1 MKRRIAAAILVT
13 LLPLGM
19 AACGSQSK
27 AEACKLLEK
36 PLNDAGLALVNS
48 AQNGD
53 AASLADTY
61 TTFATTYEEAS
72 KKITNKEIKES
83 VDQVA
88 AGWRA
93 AADNSGILKA
103 DPMSMD
109 VQKLEEYQKIME
121 DLSAKQTELFNKG
134 DPPDGCAGGEWGGGG
149 GRRGGPP
156 LQRYVSM
163 NEYLPVRQSSSSA
176 GHSWPSEYIEVV
188 RRAISSLASF

>member
-27 AEACKLLEK
+27 ADACKLLEK

-53 AASLADTY
+53 ATSIADTY

-72 KKITNKEIKES
+72 KKITNKEIKTS

-88 AGWRA
+88 QDWRKVGENA
-93 AADNSGILKA
+93 SAVAN
-103 DPMSMD
+103 M
-109 VQKLEEYQKIME
+109 
-121 DLSAKQTELFNKG
+121 DLSK
-134 DPPDGCAGGEWGGGG
+134 
-149 GRRGGPP
+149 
-156 LQRYVSM
+156 M
-163 NEYLPVRQSSSSA
+163 NEYMQAVEDMSA
-176 GHSWPSEYIEVV
+176 HQDALFETCGFSQ
-188 RRAISSLASF
+188 AGK

>member
-1 MKRRIAAAILVT
+1 MKRRIATAILVT

-27 AEACKLLEK
+27 ADACKLLEK
-36 PLNDAGLALVNS
+36 PLNDTSTALLTS
-48 AQNGD
+48 AQAGD
-53 AASLADTY
+53 TGNVADTY
-61 TTFATTYEEAS
+61 TTFATAYEEAG

-93 AADNSGILKA
+93 AADNSGVLKA

-121 DLSAKQTELFNKG
+121 DLNAKQTELFNK
-134 DPPDGCAGGEWGGGG
+134 CEFK
-149 GRRGGPP
+149 
-156 LQRYVSM
+156 
-163 NEYLPVRQSSSSA
+163 
-176 GHSWPSEYIEVV
+176 H
-188 RRAISSLASF
+188 

>member
-27 AEACKLLEK
+27 ADACKLLEK

-53 AASLADTY
+53 AANIADTY

-72 KKITNKEIKES
+72 KKITNKEIK
-83 VDQVA
+83 D
-88 AGWRA
+88 
-93 AADNSGILKA
+93 SGVLKA

-121 DLSAKQTELFNKG
+121 DLSAKQTELFNKCG
-134 DPPDGCAGGEWGGGG
+134 Y
-149 GRRGGPP
+149 
-156 LQRYVSM
+156 Q
-163 NEYLPVRQSSSSA
+163 
-176 GHSWPSEYIEVV
+176 H
-188 RRAISSLASF
+188 